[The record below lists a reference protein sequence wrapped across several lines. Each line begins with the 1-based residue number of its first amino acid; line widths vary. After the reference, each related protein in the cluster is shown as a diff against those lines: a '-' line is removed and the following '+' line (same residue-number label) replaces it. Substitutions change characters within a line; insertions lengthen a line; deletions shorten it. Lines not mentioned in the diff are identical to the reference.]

1 MKLNGFHSPLW
12 KNYDRVWCLIGIVG
26 LIRELNWI
34 FRSFVATVILGG
46 ALYIATEHSDSFI
59 VQWMKIFGGI
69 LIYTLILAPDSD
81 K

>member
-1 MKLNGFHSPLW
+1 MDFIIGWGKFMIGFF
-12 KNYDRVWCLIGIVG
+12 VLIAIVG

-46 ALYIATEHSDSFI
+46 ALYIATEHSDNFI

-69 LIYTLILAPDSD
+69 LIYTLILAPDTSD
-81 K
+81 E